1 LLFAAFHQGVKIMAI
16 KASEVNTSAVDVL
29 HLSKRF
35 GRSRRRLPWLK
46 AGTDKLALDR
56 VSLQVDRARI
66 TGILGANG
74 SGKSTLIRV
83 LATLLTPDAGTAAV
97 FGYDVVTEAAAVR
110 RHINRVSVEASFFKE
125 MSPWENMLYAAR
137 LYGSGGE
144 GTRARVE
151 ATLKRLGLPLD
162 TLDRPMKQLSRG
174 QQQKV
179 AIARSFLTSPSLL
192 LMDEPTTGLD
202 PRSKREV
209 QELVTSIRRD
219 RAATVLLC
227 THDLQEAE
235 ILCDRVIVIDRGRV
249 LAEGTPAELIGR
261 HAGVEGGTLED
272 AFMRLTGKRLIEDEE
287 EKGE

>member
-1 LLFAAFHQGVKIMAI
+1 MAI
-16 KASEVNTSAVDVL
+16 QESELNTAAVEVDGV
-29 HLSKRF
+29 SKRF
-35 GRSRRRLPWLK
+35 GDARRPNRLMPWRK
-46 AGTDKLALDR
+46 VKKPKLALDQ
-56 VSLQVDRARI
+56 VSLHVDSGRI

-74 SGKSTLIRV
+74 SGKSTLIRI
-83 LATLLTPDAGTAAV
+83 LATLLTPDEGTASV
-97 FGYDVVTEAAAVR
+97 FGYDVVSQADDVR

-137 LYGSGGE
+137 LYGSGGV
-144 GTRARVE
+144 GTRDRVE
-151 ATLKRLGLPLD
+151 AMLNRLGLPLD
-162 TLDRPMKQLSRG
+162 TLDKPMKQLSRG

-209 QELVTSIRRD
+209 QELVRSIRRD

-235 ILCDRVIVIDRGRV
+235 VLCDRVVVIDQGRV
-249 LAEGTPAELIGR
+249 LADGTPAELIR
-261 HAGVEGGTLED
+261 LHAAKADGSLED
-272 AFMRLTGKRLIEDEE
+272 AFMALTGKRLEEDEE
-287 EKGE
+287 EKEE

>member
-1 LLFAAFHQGVKIMAI
+1 MAI
-16 KASEVNTSAVDVL
+16 QATELNRAAVEL
-29 HLSKRF
+29 HGISKRF
-35 GRSRRRLPWLK
+35 AQSGRRFFGRRK
-46 AGTDKLALDR
+46 EQKEKLALDR
-56 VSLQVDRARI
+56 VSLRVDSGRI

-74 SGKSTLIRV
+74 SGKSTLIRIV
-83 LATLLTPDAGTAAV
+83 ATLLTPDAGTASV
-97 FGYDVVTEAAAVR
+97 FGYDVVTQPAEVR

-144 GTRARVE
+144 GTRGRVE
-151 ATLKRLGLPLD
+151 ASLTGLGLPLD

-209 QELVTSIRRD
+209 QELVRSI
-219 RAATVLLC
+219 
-227 THDLQEAE
+227 
-235 ILCDRVIVIDRGRV
+235 
-249 LAEGTPAELIGR
+249 
-261 HAGVEGGTLED
+261 
-272 AFMRLTGKRLIEDEE
+272 
-287 EKGE
+287 

>member
-1 LLFAAFHQGVKIMAI
+1 MAI
-16 KASEVNTSAVDVL
+16 RVSDLNAAAVEIESI
-29 HLSKRF
+29 SKRF
-35 GRSRRRLPWLK
+35 GQVGRMRQLMPWRK
-46 AGTDKLALDR
+46 PTTPKLALDR
-56 VSLQVDRARI
+56 VSLHVDTGRI

-74 SGKSTLIRV
+74 SGKSTLIRI
-83 LATLLTPDAGTAAV
+83 LATLLTPDAGRACV
-97 FGYDVVTEAAAVR
+97 FGYDVVTQAADVR

-137 LYGSGGE
+137 LYGGGGD
-144 GTRARVE
+144 GTRSRVE
-151 ATLKRLGLPLD
+151 AMLERLGLPLD
-162 TLDRPMKQLSRG
+162 TLDKPMKQLSRG

-209 QELVTSIRRD
+209 QDLVRSIRRD

-235 ILCDRVIVIDRGRV
+235 VLCDRVVVIDHGRV
-249 LAEGTPAELIGR
+249 LAEGTPAELIR
-261 HAGVEGGTLED
+261 IHAGLDGGSLED
-272 AFMRLTGKRLIEDEE
+272 AFMRLTGKRLEEDEE
-287 EKGE
+287 EKEE

>member
-1 LLFAAFHQGVKIMAI
+1 MAVQARELKTAAVEMQGIV
-16 KASEVNTSAVDVL
+16 
-29 HLSKRF
+29 KRF
-35 GRSRRRLPWLK
+35 GSARRWPIGRRK
-46 AGTDKLALDR
+46 TVDKRALDH
-56 VSLQVDRARI
+56 VSLHVASGQI

-74 SGKSTLIRV
+74 SGKSTLIRI

-97 FGYDVVTEAAAVR
+97 FGYDVVAEPEAVR

-137 LYGSGGE
+137 LYGSGGA

-151 ATLKRLGLPLD
+151 AILKRLTLPLD

-209 QELVTSIRRD
+209 QELVSAIRRD

-235 ILCDRVIVIDRGRV
+235 VLCDEVVVIDQGRV
-249 LAEGTPAELIGR
+249 LAQGTPSELIR
-261 HAGVEGGTLED
+261 AHAAAGGTLED
-272 AFMRLTGKRLIEDEE
+272 AFMQLTGKRLEEDEE
-287 EKGE
+287 EKEE

>member
-1 LLFAAFHQGVKIMAI
+1 MAI
-16 KASEVNTSAVDVL
+16 LATELNRAAVEL
-29 HLSKRF
+29 HGISKRF
-35 GRSRRRLPWLK
+35 AQSGRRFFGRNK
-46 AGTDKLALDR
+46 EQKEKLALDQ
-56 VSLQVDRARI
+56 VSLRVDSGRI

-74 SGKSTLIRV
+74 SGKSTLIRIV
-83 LATLLTPDAGTAAV
+83 ATLLTPDAGTASV
-97 FGYDVVTEAAAVR
+97 FGYDVVTQAAEVR

-125 MSPWENMLYAAR
+125 LSPWENMLYAAR

-151 ATLKRLGLPLD
+151 ASLTRLGLPLD

-209 QELVTSIRRD
+209 QDLVRSIRRD

-235 ILCDRVIVIDRGRV
+235 VLCDRVVVIDQGRV
-249 LAEGTPAELIGR
+249 LADGTPAELIR
-261 HAGVEGGTLED
+261 NHAATEGSSLED
-272 AFMRLTGKRLIEDEE
+272 AFMQLTGKRLEEDEE
-287 EKGE
+287 EKEE

>member
-1 LLFAAFHQGVKIMAI
+1 MAI
-16 KASEVNTSAVDVL
+16 QATELNRAAVEL
-29 HLSKRF
+29 HGISKRF
-35 GRSRRRLPWLK
+35 AQSGRRFFSRHK
-46 AGTDKLALDR
+46 EQKEKLALDR
-56 VSLQVDRARI
+56 VSLRVDSGRI

-74 SGKSTLIRV
+74 SGKSTLIRIV
-83 LATLLTPDAGTAAV
+83 ATLLTPDAGTASV
-97 FGYDVVTEAAAVR
+97 FGYDVVTQPAEVR

-137 LYGSGGE
+137 LYGSGGK

-151 ATLKRLGLPLD
+151 ASLTRLGLPLD

-209 QELVTSIRRD
+209 QELVRSIRRD

-235 ILCDRVIVIDRGRV
+235 VLCDRVVVIDQGRV
-249 LAEGTPAELIGR
+249 LADGTPAELIHN
-261 HAGVEGGTLED
+261 HAAREGGSLED
-272 AFMRLTGKRLIEDEE
+272 AFMQLTGKRLEEDEE
-287 EKGE
+287 EKEE

>member
-1 LLFAAFHQGVKIMAI
+1 MAI
-16 KASEVNTSAVDVL
+16 HASELNIAAVEVDGI
-29 HLSKRF
+29 SKRF
-35 GRSRRRLPWLK
+35 GQSRRRLTPWRK
-46 AGTDKLALDR
+46 PMKEKLALDQ
-56 VSLQVDRARI
+56 VSLHVDRGRI

-74 SGKSTLIRV
+74 SGKSTLIRI
-83 LATLLTPDAGTAAV
+83 LATLLTPDAGTASV
-97 FGYDVVTEAAAVR
+97 FGYDVVRHPAQVR
-110 RHINRVSVEASFFKE
+110 RQINRVSVEASFFKE

-144 GTRARVE
+144 GTRDQVE
-151 ATLKRLGLPLD
+151 AMLDRLGLPLD
-162 TLDRPMKQLSRG
+162 TLDKPMKQLSRG

-209 QELVTSIRRD
+209 QELVRSIRRD

-235 ILCDRVIVIDRGRV
+235 VLCDRVLVIDQGRV
-249 LAEGTPAELIGR
+249 LAEGTPADLIR
-261 HAGVEGGTLED
+261 SHAPVGGSLED
-272 AFMRLTGKRLIEDEE
+272 AFMSLTGKRLEEDEE
-287 EKGE
+287 EKEE

>member
-1 LLFAAFHQGVKIMAI
+1 MAI
-16 KASEVNTSAVDVL
+16 RVSELNTAAVEVD
-29 HLSKRF
+29 SITKRF
-35 GRSRRRLPWLK
+35 GQAGHVRQLMPWRK
-46 AGTDKLALDR
+46 VKTPKVALDR
-56 VSLQVDRARI
+56 VCLHVDIGRI

-74 SGKSTLIRV
+74 SGKSTLIRI
-83 LATLLTPDAGTAAV
+83 LATLLTPDAGRASV
-97 FGYDVVTEAAAVR
+97 FGYDVVTQAADVR

-144 GTRARVE
+144 GTRGRVE
-151 ATLKRLGLPLD
+151 AMLERLGLPLD
-162 TLDRPMKQLSRG
+162 TLDKPMKQLSRG

-235 ILCDRVIVIDRGRV
+235 VLCDWVVVIDHGRV
-249 LAEGTPAELIGR
+249 LAEGTPAELIR
-261 HAGVEGGTLED
+261 IHAGPEGGSLED
-272 AFMRLTGKRLIEDEE
+272 AFMRLTGKRLEEDEE
-287 EKGE
+287 EKEE

>member
-1 LLFAAFHQGVKIMAI
+1 MAI
-16 KASEVNTSAVDVL
+16 RESELNTAAVEVDRVT
-29 HLSKRF
+29 KRF
-35 GRSRRRLPWLK
+35 GDARRPNRLMPWRK
-46 AGTDKLALDR
+46 AKKAKLALDQ
-56 VSLQVDRARI
+56 VSLRVETGRI

-74 SGKSTLIRV
+74 SGKSTLIRI
-83 LATLLTPDAGTAAV
+83 LATLLTPDAGSASV
-97 FGYDVVTEAAAVR
+97 FGYDVVSQADDVR

-137 LYGSGGE
+137 LYGSGG
-144 GTRARVE
+144 GDTRDRVE
-151 ATLKRLGLPLD
+151 AMLERLGLPLD
-162 TLDRPMKQLSRG
+162 TLDKPMKQLSRG

-209 QELVTSIRRD
+209 QELVRSIRRD

-235 ILCDRVIVIDRGRV
+235 VLCDRVVVIDQGRV
-249 LAEGTPAELIGR
+249 LADGTPAELIR
-261 HAGVEGGTLED
+261 MHAGKSDGSLED
-272 AFMRLTGKRLIEDEE
+272 AFMALTGKRLEEDEE
-287 EKGE
+287 EKEE

>member
-1 LLFAAFHQGVKIMAI
+1 MAI
-16 KASEVNTSAVDVL
+16 QASQVNSRAVDVVEV
-29 HLSKRF
+29 SKRF
-35 GRSRRRLPWLK
+35 GRSGRRTLLRRTAK
-46 AGTDKLALDR
+46 KDKLALDQ
-56 VSLQVDRARI
+56 VSLQVGSARI

-74 SGKSTLIRV
+74 SGKSTLIRI
-83 LATLLTPDAGTAAV
+83 LATLMTPDAGRATV

-137 LYGSGGE
+137 LYGSGGQ

-151 ATLKRLGLPLD
+151 ATLERLGLPLD

-235 ILCDRVIVIDRGRV
+235 VLCDRVIVIDQGRV
-249 LAEGTPAELIGR
+249 LAQGTPAELIRR
-261 HAGVEGGTLED
+261 HAGVEAGTLED
-272 AFMRLTGKRLIEDEE
+272 AFMRLTGKRLLEDEE

>member
-1 LLFAAFHQGVKIMAI
+1 MAI
-16 KASEVNTSAVDVL
+16 QAKELSPQAVEM
-29 HLSKRF
+29 HGITKNF
-35 GRSRRRLPWLK
+35 AQRRRWLIGRRAENEK
-46 AGTDKLALDR
+46 RALDQ
-56 VSLQVDRARI
+56 VSLQVESGRI

-83 LATLLTPDAGTAAV
+83 LATLLTPDAGTATV
-97 FGYDVVTEAAAVR
+97 FGYDVVTQPSDVR

-137 LYGSGGE
+137 LYGSGGP
-144 GTRARVE
+144 GTRDRVE
-151 ATLKRLGLPLD
+151 AMLERLGLPLD
-162 TLDRPMKQLSRG
+162 TLDKPMKQLSRG

-209 QELVTSIRRD
+209 QELVRSIRRD

-235 ILCDRVIVIDRGRV
+235 VICDRVVVIDHGRV
-249 LAEGTPAELIGR
+249 LADGTPAQLIR
-261 HAGVEGGTLED
+261 EQAGEEGTLED
-272 AFMRLTGKRLIEDEE
+272 AFMRLTGKRLEEDEE
-287 EKGE
+287 KEE

>member
-1 LLFAAFHQGVKIMAI
+1 MAI
-16 KASEVNTSAVDVL
+16 KASELNTAAVEL
-29 HLSKRF
+29 HGITKRF
-35 GRSRRRLPWLK
+35 GQPARRPFGRGK
-46 AGTDKLALDR
+46 VNKEKLALDQ
-56 VSLQVDRARI
+56 VSMHVDSGRI

-74 SGKSTLIRV
+74 SGKSTLIRIV
-83 LATLLTPDAGTAAV
+83 ATLMTPDAGTASV
-97 FGYDVVTEAAAVR
+97 FGYDVVTQPDDVR

-137 LYGSGGE
+137 LYGSGGK

-151 ATLKRLGLPLD
+151 GMLERLGLPLD
-162 TLDRPMKQLSRG
+162 TLDKPMKQLSRG

-209 QELVTSIRRD
+209 QELVRTIRQD

-227 THDLQEAE
+227 THDLEEAE
-235 ILCDRVIVIDRGRV
+235 VLCDHVLVLDQGRV
-249 LAEGTPAELIGR
+249 LAEGTPAELIR
-261 HAGVEGGTLED
+261 AHAGEVGGSLED
-272 AFMRLTGKRLIEDEE
+272 AFMKLTGKRLEEDEE
-287 EKGE
+287 AKDE

>member
-1 LLFAAFHQGVKIMAI
+1 MAI
-16 KASEVNTSAVDVL
+16 HKSELNTAAVEVEGV
-29 HLSKRF
+29 SKRF
-35 GRSRRRLPWLK
+35 GETARPNRLMPWRK
-46 AGTDKLALDR
+46 AKKPKLALDH
-56 VSLQVDRARI
+56 VSLHVDTGRI

-74 SGKSTLIRV
+74 SGKSTLIRI
-83 LATLLTPDAGTAAV
+83 LATLLTPDAGTALV
-97 FGYDVVTEAAAVR
+97 FGYDVVLQPDQVR

-151 ATLKRLGLPLD
+151 AMLERLGLPLD
-162 TLDRPMKQLSRG
+162 TLDKPMKQLSRG
-174 QQQKV
+174 QQQKI

-209 QELVTSIRRD
+209 QELVRSIRRD

-235 ILCDRVIVIDRGRV
+235 VLCDRVVVIDQGRV
-249 LAEGTPAELIGR
+249 LAEGTPTDLIR
-261 HAGVEGGTLED
+261 MHAGTPDGSLED
-272 AFMRLTGKRLIEDEE
+272 AFMALTGKRLEEDEE
-287 EKGE
+287 EKEE

>member
-1 LLFAAFHQGVKIMAI
+1 MAI
-16 KASEVNTSAVDVL
+16 QASEVNTRAVEVL
-29 HLSKRF
+29 DLSKRF
-35 GRSRRRLPWLK
+35 GRTGRSRLPWRK
-46 AGTDKLALDR
+46 AKSARQALDR
-56 VSLQVDRARI
+56 VSLQVDRAGI

-74 SGKSTLIRV
+74 SGKSTLIRI
-83 LATLLTPDAGTAAV
+83 LATLLTPDAGSAAV

-151 ATLKRLGLPLD
+151 ATLERLGLPLD

-235 ILCDRVIVIDRGRV
+235 VLCDRVIVIDRGRV
-249 LAEGTPAELIGR
+249 LAEGTPAELINR
-261 HAGVEGGTLED
+261 HAGADGATLED
-272 AFMRLTGKRLIEDEE
+272 AFMRLTGKRLLEDEE
-287 EKGE
+287 EKDE

>member
-1 LLFAAFHQGVKIMAI
+1 MAI
-16 KASEVNTSAVDVL
+16 TASELNTAAVEL
-29 HLSKRF
+29 HGISKRF
-35 GRSRRRLPWLK
+35 AQSARRPFGRRQVK
-46 AGTDKLALDR
+46 KEKLALDQVSMR
-56 VSLQVDRARI
+56 VDTGRI

-74 SGKSTLIRV
+74 SGKSTLIRI
-83 LATLLTPDAGTAAV
+83 LATLMTPDAGTASV
-97 FGYDVVTEAAAVR
+97 FGYDVVAQPDDVR

-137 LYGSGGE
+137 LYGSGGK

-151 ATLKRLGLPLD
+151 GMLERLGLPLD
-162 TLDRPMKQLSRG
+162 TLDKPMKQLSRG

-209 QELVTSIRRD
+209 QELVRSIRRD

-227 THDLQEAE
+227 THDLEEAE
-235 ILCDRVIVIDRGRV
+235 VLCDHVLVLDQGRV
-249 LAEGTPAELIGR
+249 LAEGTPAELIR
-261 HAGVEGGTLED
+261 AHAGDVGGSLED
-272 AFMRLTGKRLIEDEE
+272 AFMKLTGKRLEEDEE
-287 EKGE
+287 AKDE

>member
-1 LLFAAFHQGVKIMAI
+1 MALEAKQLNPAAV
-16 KASEVNTSAVDVL
+16 EVVEI
-29 HLSKRF
+29 SKRF
-35 GRSRRRLPWLK
+35 SQSRPPLQPWRQPK
-46 AGTDKLALDR
+46 PPKLALDR
-56 VSLQVDRARI
+56 VSLQVGIGRI

-74 SGKSTLIRV
+74 SGKSTLVRI
-83 LATLLTPDAGTAAV
+83 LATLLTPDEGTATV
-97 FGYDVVTEAAAVR
+97 FGYDVVRQPADVR

-137 LYGSGGE
+137 LYGSGGD

-151 ATLKRLGLPLD
+151 AMLDRLGLPLD
-162 TLDRPMKQLSRG
+162 TLDKPMKQLSRG

-209 QELVTSIRRD
+209 QDLVSSIRRD

-235 ILCDRVIVIDRGRV
+235 VLCNRVVIIDQGRV
-249 LAEGTPAELIGR
+249 LAEGTPAELIR
-261 HAGVEGGTLED
+261 AHAGSGGSLED
-272 AFMRLTGKRLIEDEE
+272 AFMQLTGKRLEEDEE
-287 EKGE
+287 GKDE

>member
-1 LLFAAFHQGVKIMAI
+1 MAVQARELKTAAVEMQGIV
-16 KASEVNTSAVDVL
+16 
-29 HLSKRF
+29 KRF
-35 GRSRRRLPWLK
+35 GSTRRWPIGRRK
-46 AGTDKLALDR
+46 TVDKRALDH
-56 VSLQVDRARI
+56 VSLHVASGQI

-74 SGKSTLIRV
+74 SGKSTLIRI

-97 FGYDVVTEAAAVR
+97 FGYDVVAEPEAVR

-137 LYGSGGE
+137 LYGSGGA

-151 ATLKRLGLPLD
+151 AILERLTLPLD

-209 QELVTSIRRD
+209 QELVSAIRRD

-235 ILCDRVIVIDRGRV
+235 VLCDEVVVIDQGRV
-249 LAEGTPAELIGR
+249 LAQGTPSELIR
-261 HAGVEGGTLED
+261 AHAPAGGTLED
-272 AFMRLTGKRLIEDEE
+272 AFMQLTGKRLEEDEE
-287 EKGE
+287 EKEE

>member
-1 LLFAAFHQGVKIMAI
+1 MAI
-16 KASEVNTSAVDVL
+16 QATELNRAAVEL
-29 HLSKRF
+29 HGISKRF
-35 GRSRRRLPWLK
+35 AQSGRRFFSRHK
-46 AGTDKLALDR
+46 EQKEKLALDR
-56 VSLQVDRARI
+56 VSLRVDSGRI

-74 SGKSTLIRV
+74 SGKSTLTPIV
-83 LATLLTPDAGTAAV
+83 ATLLTPDAGTASV
-97 FGYDVVTEAAAVR
+97 FGYDVVTQPAEVR

-137 LYGSGGE
+137 LYGSGGK
-144 GTRARVE
+144 GTGARVE
-151 ATLKRLGLPLD
+151 ASLTRLGLPLD

-209 QELVTSIRRD
+209 QELVRTIRRD

-235 ILCDRVIVIDRGRV
+235 VLCDRVVVIDQGRV
-249 LAEGTPAELIGR
+249 LADGTPAELIR
-261 HAGVEGGTLED
+261 NHA
-272 AFMRLTGKRLIEDEE
+272 AI
-287 EKGE
+287 

>member
-1 LLFAAFHQGVKIMAI
+1 MAVQ
-16 KASEVNTSAVDVL
+16 ASEVNTAAVEMQGI
-29 HLSKRF
+29 SKRF
-35 GRSRRRLPWLK
+35 APSHRWLIGRRK
-46 AGTDKLALDR
+46 NADKLALDD
-56 VSLQVDRARI
+56 VSLRLERGRI

-74 SGKSTLIRV
+74 SGKSTLIRI
-83 LATLLTPDAGTAAV
+83 LATLLTPDAGTASV
-97 FGYDVVTEAAAVR
+97 FGYDVVAQPDDVR

-137 LYGSGGE
+137 LYGSGGA

-151 ATLKRLGLPLD
+151 AMLDRLGLPAE
-162 TLDRPMKQLSRG
+162 TLDKPMKQLSRG

-209 QELVTSIRRD
+209 QELVSSIRRD

-227 THDLQEAE
+227 THDLEEAE
-235 ILCDRVIVIDRGRV
+235 VLCDRVVVIDQGRV
-249 LAEGTPAELIGR
+249 LAEGTPAELMR
-261 HAGVEGGTLED
+261 AHAGEVGANLED
-272 AFMRLTGKRLIEDEE
+272 AFMQLTGRRLAEDEE
-287 EKGE
+287 EKNE